1 MSKPP
6 KYMFQSAKHIF
17 ESEYPE
23 PSFLVPNLI
32 PLNGLTIL
40 AGPFKGC
47 KSWFILY
54 LCMILSTSGQF
65 LGCMTLQRRKGFY
78 LALEDSEARLHH
90 RMHCLGFKPGD
101 DCLIST
107 SFPSGREGVSSLRK
121 VLSENRTIE
130 YVIIDT
136 LGKFS
141 AGRGKGGFQEDYDW
155 IGSIK
160 DIAEEFSLAIV
171 LVHHLRKMGDEVDI
185 FNEISGSCGSMA
197 VADAILVL
205 KKERNSGNGTL
216 SCTGRDFEEK
226 KYDVFFSSETYRWS
240 IKGESVESAS
250 TPERQEILDVLKKYG
265 EMTPLQISD
274 HIDRTSKSVSNILS
288 KLKDEG
294 LVVKGSRYGSWISS
308 ESFTSS
314 TSLADTL
321 DRPVDKEE
329 KIFFVV

>member
-1 MSKPP
+1 MSRPP
-6 KYMFQSAKHIF
+6 RYAFKSAKHIF
-17 ESEYPE
+17 ETEYPE

-32 PLNGLTIL
+32 PMNGLSIL

-47 KSWFILY
+47 KSWFLLY

-65 LGCMTLQRRKGFY
+65 LGNIDLQRRKGLY

-107 SFPSGREGVSSLRK
+107 TFPAGREGVLHLRK
-121 VLSENRTIE
+121 IFADDPTIE
-130 YVIIDT
+130 YAIIDT

-141 AGRGKGGFQEDYDW
+141 TGRGKSGFQEDYDW

-160 DIAEEFSLAIV
+160 DIAEEFSVAIV
-171 LVHHLRKMGDEVDI
+171 LVHHLRKMGDDVDV
-185 FNEISGSCGSMA
+185 FNEISGTCGSMA

-205 KKERNSGNGTL
+205 KKERNTGKGTL

-226 KYDVFFSSETYRWS
+226 RYDVFFSTDTYRWT

-250 TPERQEILDVLKKYG
+250 TPERQEILDILKAYG
-265 EMTPLQISD
+265 EMTPAQISD
-274 HIDRTSKSVSNILS
+274 RISRSSKSVSNILS
-288 KLKDEG
+288 KLKGEG
-294 LVVKGSRYGSWISS
+294 LVVTGSRYGSWVST
-308 ESFTSS
+308 ESLTSS
-314 TSLADTL
+314 TSSGGVISDSIENERVLS
-321 DRPVDKEE
+321 
-329 KIFFVV
+329 VV